1 MKKKY
6 TAVATL
12 LCFSASLLANS
23 IQAPKATLK
32 SVTK

>member
-6 TAVATL
+6 TAVAIL
-12 LCFSASLLANS
+12 LCFSAALLADI

>member
-6 TAVATL
+6 TAEASL
-12 LCFSASLLANS
+12 LCFSAALLANS
-23 IQAPKATLK
+23 IQAPKDTLK

>member
-12 LCFSASLLANS
+12 LCFLEALLADS
-23 IQAPKATLK
+23 MQVSKDTLK
-32 SVTK
+32 SVSK

>member
-6 TAVATL
+6 TAEATL
-12 LCFSASLLANS
+12 LCFSASLLANC
-23 IQAPKATLK
+23 IQAPKDTLK

>member
-6 TAVATL
+6 IAEATL
-12 LCFSASLLANS
+12 LCFSEALLASS

>member
-6 TAVATL
+6 TAVAIL
-12 LCFSASLLANS
+12 LCFSAALLADS
-23 IQAPKATLK
+23 MQVAKDTLK